1 MLSRLTQAK
10 EKIRSKK
17 HGHSQKGENA
27 ARLQDYKQPAERATR
42 PSRKELSNKNLPTSM
57 VHVRF
62 SQDNYELPAALVRFG
77 DG

>member
-27 ARLQDYKQPAERATR
+27 ARLQDYKQPAERAGFLYTD
-42 PSRKELSNKNLPTSM
+42 KTEYNKFL
-57 VHVRF
+57 
-62 SQDNYELPAALVRFG
+62 Y
-77 DG
+77 